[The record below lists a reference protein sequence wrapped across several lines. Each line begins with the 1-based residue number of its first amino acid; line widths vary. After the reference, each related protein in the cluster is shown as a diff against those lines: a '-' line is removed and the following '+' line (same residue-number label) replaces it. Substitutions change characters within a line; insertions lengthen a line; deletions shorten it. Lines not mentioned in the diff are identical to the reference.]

1 MHVYAAY
8 VYVAITHTHDMK
20 LIYVCFPNVCFCIVV
35 LSLSLYTF
43 EPWIR
48 RSGASH
54 APSQKSQGLHLHRRP
69 KTFSI
74 AARFKREPQGHLGGT
89 GNSISWPS
97 DLQSTDSNIKYTMQV
112 LQTMRGRVPCTFDAW
127 FPGNKQN
134 QFNCAQ
140 LHLHIYLHM
149 WSHMAG
155 MDMSQDPG
163 TVLNP
168 KIAGKW
174 MFFPP

>member
-43 EPWIR
+43 EPWIAGAEQAMPHPKKAKAFIFIVVLR
-48 RSGASH
+48 RFQLQRVLKGNPRGTWGALET
-54 APSQKSQGLHLHRRP
+54 ALV
-69 KTFSI
+69 
-74 AARFKREPQGHLGGT
+74 
-89 GNSISWPS
+89 
-97 DLQSTDSNIKYTMQV
+97 DLQTSNPLELQYTMQV

>member
-1 MHVYAAY
+1 MY
-8 VYVAITHTHDMK
+8 VFLTFVSVLLYYHYHYTHLNHE
-20 LIYVCFPNVCFCIVV
+20 
-35 LSLSLYTF
+35 SQ
-43 EPWIR
+43 E
-48 RSGASH
+48 RSKPCPIPKKTM
-54 APSQKSQGLHLHRRP
+54 PSSSSSSWDV
-69 KTFSI
+69 FN

-97 DLQSTDSNIKYTMQV
+97 DLQSTGTSVHYAGSANYPRESSMY
-112 LQTMRGRVPCTFDAW
+112 LW
-127 FPGNKQN
+127 LLFPGNKQN

-155 MDMSQDPG
+155 MNMSQDPG